1 MKNILIY
8 VLAFIGLSSPL
19 LAQHLCGSVVDIKK
33 VIELNPVLANPLK
46 NYQGV
51 RPMVRLALHRVTRT
65 DGTRGNNWQDIR
77 RVVQGLSNFFEPAN
91 ICFTVVSEDD
101 VTNTDLFNTSIFSND
116 NPDWIRLL
124 NTNRALNAINIYFVP
139 GGETSTSTGFFF
151 NTAVDYPTVTL
162 SNFIGSVATFNSE
175 LLAHELGH
183 CLGLLH
189 THAGGGGCR
198 EEIPRTNCTTCGDF
212 LCDTPADF
220 GLFLDSDV
228 VNEQTCQYIG
238 DERLNGFTYAPD
250 VRNIM
255 SYTFPRCMNGFTR
268 GQMDRMRNF
277 IFNTNFFD
285 DYVIRPNVTLSG
297 NVNGSHYYSSES
309 SITSDAVLTGGNNI
323 YEAGGQIVLNPGFSI
338 AASSNNSFDARI
350 GNYSCLEPLIRNS
363 ALALPQSGEEP
374 AANSYKVQSTSAK
387 VFVNVSPNPFND
399 LLVLDYNLF
408 KKEQVEISLRNMLGQ
423 TVQVL
428 RNLSE
433 QEPGSHK
440 LAVEGSS
447 LTPGVYFINFK
458 SETENKTIKVIKE

>member
-1 MKNILIY
+1 MKNILVY

-101 VTNTDLFNTSIFSND
+101 VNNTDFFNMIVFIGD
-116 NPDWIRLL
+116 NWIRLL
-124 NTNRALNAINIYFVP
+124 NTNRVLNAINIYFVP
-139 GGETSTSTGFFF
+139 DADDGGIATGFLY
-151 NTAVDYPTVTL
+151 NHPVDYPTVTL
-162 SNFIGSVATFNSE
+162 SNTVSRGRIATFNSE
-175 LLAHELGH
+175 ALAHELGH
-183 CLGLLH
+183 CLGLGH
-189 THAGGGGCR
+189 THDALCV
-198 EEIPRTNCTTCGDF
+198 EEIPRTNCTTCGDL

-220 GLFLDSDV
+220 GLELNTDN
-228 VNEQTCQYIG
+228 VNEQTCQYVG
-238 DERLNGFTYAPD
+238 NEVLNGFTYAPD

-309 SITSDAVLTGGNNI
+309 SIISDAVLTGGNNI
-323 YEAGGQIVLNPGFSI
+323 YEAGGQIVLNPGFTI
-338 AASSNNSFDARI
+338 TASSNNSFDARI

-363 ALALPQSGEEP
+363 GLALPQSGENLT
-374 AANSYKVQSTSAK
+374 ANSHKTQLVSTNL
-387 VFVNVSPNPFND
+387 FVNVSPNPFSEA
-399 LLVLDYNLF
+399 LSIDYNLL
-408 KKEQVEISLRNMLGQ
+408 KKEQVEITLRNMLGQ
-423 TVQVL
+423 TIQVI
-428 RNLSE
+428 RDLSE
-433 QEPGSHK
+433 QEPGAHK
-440 LAVEGSS
+440 LAVEGG
-447 LTPGVYFINFK
+447 LLAPGVYFVNFK